1 MRDLTGTAGAV
12 APAPAD
18 ECFALLAAVDRYP
31 EWYPQAVIEV
41 LVLERGAVGI
51 APARVRAK
59 LHVGVGPI
67 VRDFDL
73 VLAVQTV
80 ALQSVTLTRVADG
93 GSEQQFDVAWR
104 LRDAGHGHTR
114 IELELRASLDAPR
127 FMPLGGIGDSIARG
141 FVDAATE
148 RLAGA

>member
-1 MRDLTGTAGAV
+1 MRDLNGTASAV
-12 APAPAD
+12 AAAPAG

-41 LVLERGAVGI
+41 QVIDRGADGI

-73 VLAVQTV
+73 VLVVQTV
-80 ALQSVTLTRVADG
+80 AAESVNLTRVADG

-104 LRDAGHGHTR
+104 LRDAGQGRTT

-141 FVDAATE
+141 FVDAATAK
-148 RLAGA
+148 LGA

>member
-1 MRDLTGTAGAV
+1 MTGTASAV
-12 APAPAD
+12 APAPVD
-18 ECFALLAAVDRYP
+18 DCFALLAAVDRYP

-41 LVLERGAVGI
+41 QVLERGADAV

-80 ALQSVTLTRVADG
+80 APESVKLTRVADG
-93 GSEQQFDVAWR
+93 GSDQQFDVAWR
-104 LRDAGHGHTR
+104 LRHAGQGGTR

-127 FMPLGGIGDSIARG
+127 FMPLGGIGDSIAKG
-141 FVDAATE
+141 FVDAAAAK
-148 RLAGA
+148 LSAA